1 MCVRAY
7 VRVCVSLCACVCVC
21 VCVCVCEG
29 EKRAECSGLGA
40 REDLTWGQADHFLLG
55 STCHFL

>member
-1 MCVRAY
+1 MCV
-7 VRVCVSLCACVCVC
+7 CACVGVGVC
-21 VCVCVCEG
+21 ACARGRVGG